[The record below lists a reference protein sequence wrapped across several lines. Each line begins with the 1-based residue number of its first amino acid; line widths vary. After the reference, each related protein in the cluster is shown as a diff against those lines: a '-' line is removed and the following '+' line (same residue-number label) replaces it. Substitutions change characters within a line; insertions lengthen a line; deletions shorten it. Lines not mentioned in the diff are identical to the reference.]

1 MKLDDGNKQL
11 TIHSPTGICKYSE
24 LTNENMVNKDFF
36 SSDKQLP
43 DRRHTKMWPFEMSTF
58 FLGLATFY
66 LGMATFFL
74 ELATFFLGMATFF

>member
-1 MKLDDGNKQL
+1 MLV
-11 TIHSPTGICKYSE
+11 SR
-24 LTNENMVNKDFF
+24 F
-36 SSDKQLP
+36 SGPRISGQASFLETRKISCFQKRARKNFDPKC
-43 DRRHTKMWPFEMSTF
+43 RRHTKMWPFEMSTF